1 LRDEPGQAPDE
12 QAAAPHVPLAD
23 APGGE
28 AAATPG
34 AGYRVALDAYCGP
47 LDLLLYLI
55 RKNEVD
61 VNDIPIAHITEQYQR
76 HIELMAEVNVNIAG
90 EFLIMAATLMEIKS
104 RMLLPREEGIEE
116 EEEDPRAELVRQLL
130 EYKRYKD
137 IARELGARAAQQ
149 ALKFRRPDQPGP
161 PTETSEEEAAEGLH
175 RSLEGV
181 GLWELIDA
189 FAKVL
194 SETSIGPPQ
203 AQVVER
209 ERPIQEYRR
218 QLLELVESEKEIT
231 FASVFAGCNG
241 RDELIAMFIALLEL
255 VRLRRLCV
263 QQAGHFG
270 VLHITLAEGAGAPAA
285 GQAAGPPPA
294 AAPEAAPAGR
304 FKPVTEVDVL
314 GELEEEAESLGR
326 ARQKIDAAIDG
337 AETFLKQHHEQARQ
351 AESAGQDGSTGPPD
365 GAAPSQEGAADRP
378 DRSPGAPPE
387 RPDVNIQEEGP
398 QNA

>member
-1 LRDEPGQAPDE
+1 MSDEAARAPDE
-12 QAAAPHVPLAD
+12 RAAAPHGPPAN
-23 APGGE
+23 AAGAE

-61 VNDIPIAHITEQYQR
+61 INDIPIAHITEQYQR
-76 HIELMAEVNVNIAG
+76 HIELMAEINVNIAG

-149 ALKFRRPDQPGP
+149 ALKFRRPGHAEPLAG
-161 PTETSEEEAAEGLH
+161 TSEEETEEESQ
-175 RSLEGV
+175 RSLEGI

-194 SETSIGPPQ
+194 SETSIGPPPT
-203 AQVVER
+203 QVVER
-209 ERPIQEYRR
+209 ERPIQEFRR
-218 QLLELVESEKEIT
+218 ELLELVESEKGIT
-231 FASVFAGCNG
+231 FARVFANCKS
-241 RDELIAMFIALLEL
+241 RDEIIAMFIALLEL
-255 VRLRRLCV
+255 VRLHRLRV
-263 QQAGHFG
+263 QQVGHFG
-270 VLHITLAEGAGAPAA
+270 ELHITPAEGTPAPAA
-285 GQAAGPPPA
+285 AQSARPPPE
-294 AAPEAAPAGR
+294 PETAPAGR

-314 GELEEEAESLGR
+314 EELEEEAESLGR
-326 ARQKIDAAIDG
+326 ARQRIDAAIDG
-337 AETFLKQHHEQARQ
+337 AEAFLKRHHEQASQ
-351 AESAGQDGSTGPPD
+351 AESAEQDGSAGPPD
-365 GAAPSQEGAADRP
+365 GIAPPQESATAGP
-378 DRSPGAPPE
+378 DGRSDAPPE
-387 RPDVNIQEEGP
+387 RPEASTQEEGP